1 MKRAGFLSS
10 FLASILAASILIP
23 ATSHA
28 DGNLACPA
36 PVKSVRSQ
44 GSLLIAG
51 QAAQLTSVVWGSEQG
66 CFQKYGLDVKT
77 SVVASSQA
85 AIAGLVSGTYD
96 MTVTTPT
103 NLIMAIANGDFDGQ
117 IIAPRHGYTAEEIA
131 RAKREPLYPG
141 ELLLQTV
148 LLVNKNSSINSWKDL
163 ENRKV
168 AVRSFKGSDQAGVM
182 LAMRSAGANP
192 SKVEWLSMTDA
203 QMSAALDRGDID
215 AAVPADPNASQ
226 MILKGARV
234 IGYPYA
240 YYAQPGAAIIFISSK
255 AITAKKT
262 QAMRAY
268 KKATQEIN
276 KLLNQAENQ
285 PSFRK
290 SIAKFTGVS
299 EEAAAKGRLP
309 TMIEGEVRFSDYS
322 YLPKALK
329 SLGFTK
335 NRIDLAPILFR

>member
-1 MKRAGFLSS
+1 
-10 FLASILAASILIP
+10 
-23 ATSHA
+23 
-28 DGNLACPA
+28 
-36 PVKSVRSQ
+36 
-44 GSLLIAG
+44 
-51 QAAQLTSVVWGSEQG
+51 
-66 CFQKYGLDVKT
+66 
-77 SVVASSQA
+77 
-85 AIAGLVSGTYD
+85 
-96 MTVTTPT
+96 
-103 NLIMAIANGDFDGQ
+103 MAIANGEFEGQ

-131 RAKREPLYPG
+131 RAKKEPLYPG

-148 LLVNKNSSINSWKDL
+148 LLVNKNSTINSWKDL
-163 ENRKV
+163 EKRKV

-182 LAMRSAGANP
+182 LAMRSSGANP

-240 YYAQPGAAIIFISSK
+240 FYAKPGAAIVFISSK
-255 AITAKKT
+255 GITFKKP
-262 QAMRAY
+262 QAMRAF
-268 KKATQEIN
+268 KKATAEIN
-276 KLLNQAENQ
+276 RLLNQPENQ
-285 PSFRK
+285 ASFRK

-299 EEAAAKGRLP
+299 EEAANKGRLP

-322 YLPKALK
+322 YLPKELK